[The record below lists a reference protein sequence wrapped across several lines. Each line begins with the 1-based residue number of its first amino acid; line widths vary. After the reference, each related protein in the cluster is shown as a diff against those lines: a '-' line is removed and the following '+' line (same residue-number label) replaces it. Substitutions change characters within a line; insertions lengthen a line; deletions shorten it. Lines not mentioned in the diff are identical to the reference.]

1 MRNRI
6 AVAVAVAVS
15 ILLGAVVVAPT
26 LTGDVLA
33 GIGALGFFGSFAL
46 MFWSRFRW
54 RIAGS
59 VLGAGVALMVA
70 GNAIVPADVREAR
83 AEERDAREAERAER
97 DREAREQER
106 LAEAERWANRDP
118 RVHRETS
125 FPDAVDRFL
134 QPEAV
139 SDMTLGVIAYHN
151 DLHVTVNRDTSAII
165 DGAGCDEQREFAAT
179 LWQRWIASVPESA
192 STGTGVTVKS
202 YTGRTLASAA
212 EGIAGARFHCE

>member
-97 DREAREQER
+97 DRRS
-106 LAEAERWANRDP
+106 P
-118 RVHRETS
+118 RAGTTRRSRALGEPAIRGFTGKRRSPMPSIGS
-125 FPDAVDRFL
+125 FSRK
-134 QPEAV
+134 
-139 SDMTLGVIAYHN
+139 
-151 DLHVTVNRDTSAII
+151 R
-165 DGAGCDEQREFAAT
+165 
-179 LWQRWIASVPESA
+179 
-192 STGTGVTVKS
+192 
-202 YTGRTLASAA
+202 
-212 EGIAGARFHCE
+212 